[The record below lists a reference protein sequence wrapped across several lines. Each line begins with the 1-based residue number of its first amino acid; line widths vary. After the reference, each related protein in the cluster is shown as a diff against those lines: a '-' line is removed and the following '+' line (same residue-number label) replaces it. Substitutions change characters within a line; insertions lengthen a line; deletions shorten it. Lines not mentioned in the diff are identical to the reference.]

1 MQQIPSELPYWRRFF
16 PYLPGCGQTIRGE
29 LPDPAAPI
37 SSVLTPE
44 QANAAAEAL
53 VRANEER
60 QIADAA
66 ESPRGV
72 RGQHLEPLDWAR
84 GKGVNTRG

>member
-1 MQQIPSELPYWRRFF
+1 MSLQCNKFLGIAVLAAIF
-16 PYLPGCGQTIRGE
+16 PVLAGCGQTIRGE

-44 QANAAAEAL
+44 QAKAAAEAL

-60 QIADAA
+60 QIADAVVA
-66 ESPRGV
+66 
-72 RGQHLEPLDWAR
+72 
-84 GKGVNTRG
+84 TRRTGTTP